1 MQDARRA
8 RQARRF
14 LDQAGL
20 SLTSFRAEDG
30 EHLRLHM
37 TDRATR
43 GLTTLKAKPPIG
55 ALGKN
60 QTVS

>member
-14 LDQAGL
+14 LIKGL

-37 TDRATR
+37 TNGTEVRA
-43 GLTTLKAKPPIG
+43 GEGQPPIG

-60 QTVS
+60 RTVF